1 MSDSLSESARQPA
14 NEDTQTRRDKPQ
26 TLSGIEATKALNLQA
41 TASVVADTNM
51 AEVPGDTQNAD
62 LAVNLARNRARSRT
76 VGSRVGS
83 DGAGSAG
90 GATET
95 RDVRKHSCDGVV
107 SIGGGSGSSSGIG
120 GGATMGGAT
129 GGAFGSGSGI
139 DEFAGADGERRRE
152 SLNYEDTSPCS
163 HSFNKAIFGR
173 TAHTR
178 TGVGGGMTRKCV
190 LTLDGYS
197 YVIVASTPE
206 SLPKRERDDL
216 PTVGNTPSIGS
227 TSGSVAGGDRR
238 SKADSPTGSSSAGLI
253 SGGLGAGG
261 LYTSEEI
268 NSTTTSTT
276 ACGASSTVES
286 VTINGQ
292 IGRHGSLTIVR
303 RSNSRKSFIQLDAQ
317 QPGILTSPSPAATT
331 PIGGPTLQQL
341 HTQQQPF
348 AGTAPDLAAQLLN
361 SSDRKSQQTPSNFP
375 PATSTDNRAVNDTR
389 RSSNSER
396 HIEVEPNFTANTT
409 PKNVPAIGNSAQ
421 HQRNNFTAT
430 QVGATDNAA
439 ADSSNS
445 NSAASATNSTS
456 NTFNSAA
463 NSSLATA
470 NKMQAPA
477 PGSPN
482 AETNSAGVRE
492 GAEDKCASLDL
503 ATENLPAVDTPDACD
518 KAAVRLRCLLHLL
531 NTGDI
536 SNDVLQ
542 RNLHYAARVLEAV
555 FLDESNQETREAG
568 DAHKCCSG
576 SYCSRRGHQQHG
588 CAGEDGGGGGGHS
601 NQDNNNL
608 CNSCCSRSDDQQQQ
622 QSNAFDNQTSI
633 DSRTKGVTLAPQT
646 HSGPTGP
653 PDTILEA
660 DAEAEAAA
668 ETEAETETATTTT
681 AVAPNASEPAETA
694 AHDSSKP
701 ADVAADTSTTSTAKV
716 SFAESK
722 SDKQCSDGGGSQSVG
737 SSSSSSSNKAT
748 MQRQRRLRTPVWA
761 RSMSSTNK
769 TRLADEDD
777 ELSEV
782 QPDAVPP
789 EVREWLASTFTR
801 QSATTRRRTDEKPK
815 FRTVAH
821 AIRAGIFVDRIYRS
835 VSRTALM
842 QFPPEVVQILK
853 NLDDWSFDVFALAE
867 AAGGQP
873 IKYLSYDLLNRY
885 GIIHK
890 FKIAPATLEI
900 FLNRVEEG
908 YCRYRNPY
916 HNNIHAADVT
926 QTTHYVLCQT
936 GLMNWLTDLEIFATL
951 LAALIHDFEHTGTTN
966 NFHVMSGSEKA
977 LLYNDRAVLENH
989 HVSAAFRLLK
999 EDDCNILV
1007 NLSREEFRE
1016 FRTLII
1022 DMVLATDMSFHFQQL
1037 KNMRNLLTLNEAS
1050 VDKSKAMALV
1060 LHCCDISHPAKRWNL
1075 HHRWTML
1082 LFEEF
1087 FRQGDLEREL
1097 GLPFSPMCDRNNILF
1112 PESQIGFID
1121 FIVDPSLSVMSDM
1134 LEYVLTPLAPMC
1146 KTSNASI
1153 DAGDAPVDGAAAS
1166 PRNKTDADGSS
1177 TTSSQQEDNN
1187 AKAAGTKPKFSIR
1200 KPWLT
1205 CLNDNKK
1212 IWKEQS
1218 LKEEA
1223 ARNEKAQQKE
1233 GESEE

>member
-1 MSDSLSESARQPA
+1 MQ
-14 NEDTQTRRDKPQ
+14 
-26 TLSGIEATKALNLQA
+26 
-41 TASVVADTNM
+41 
-51 AEVPGDTQNAD
+51 
-62 LAVNLARNRARSRT
+62 
-76 VGSRVGS
+76 
-83 DGAGSAG
+83 
-90 GATET
+90 
-95 RDVRKHSCDGVV
+95 
-107 SIGGGSGSSSGIG
+107 
-120 GGATMGGAT
+120 
-129 GGAFGSGSGI
+129 
-139 DEFAGADGERRRE
+139 
-152 SLNYEDTSPCS
+152 
-163 HSFNKAIFGR
+163 
-173 TAHTR
+173 
-178 TGVGGGMTRKCV
+178 
-190 LTLDGYS
+190 
-197 YVIVASTPE
+197 
-206 SLPKRERDDL
+206 
-216 PTVGNTPSIGS
+216 
-227 TSGSVAGGDRR
+227 
-238 SKADSPTGSSSAGLI
+238 SSA
-253 SGGLGAGG
+253 
-261 LYTSEEI
+261 
-268 NSTTTSTT
+268 
-276 ACGASSTVES
+276 
-286 VTINGQ
+286 
-292 IGRHGSLTIVR
+292 
-303 RSNSRKSFIQLDAQ
+303 
-317 QPGILTSPSPAATT
+317 PS
-331 PIGGPTLQQL
+331 
-341 HTQQQPF
+341 
-348 AGTAPDLAAQLLN
+348 
-361 SSDRKSQQTPSNFP
+361 
-375 PATSTDNRAVNDTR
+375 
-389 RSSNSER
+389 
-396 HIEVEPNFTANTT
+396 
-409 PKNVPAIGNSAQ
+409 
-421 HQRNNFTAT
+421 
-430 QVGATDNAA
+430 
-439 ADSSNS
+439 
-445 NSAASATNSTS
+445 
-456 NTFNSAA
+456 
-463 NSSLATA
+463 
-470 NKMQAPA
+470 
-477 PGSPN
+477 SPN
-482 AETNSAGVRE
+482 AGNFRAATRDNADNERDAETVSASG
-492 GAEDKCASLDL
+492 ASLDL

-518 KAAVRLRCLLHLL
+518 KAAVRLRCLLHLI
-531 NTGDI
+531 NTGEI
-536 SNDVLQ
+536 SNDILQ

-555 FLDESNQETREAG
+555 FLDES
-568 DAHKCCSG
+568 K
-576 SYCSRRGHQQHG
+576 
-588 CAGEDGGGGGGHS
+588 
-601 NQDNNNL
+601 
-608 CNSCCSRSDDQQQQ
+608 
-622 QSNAFDNQTSI
+622 
-633 DSRTKGVTLAPQT
+633 
-646 HSGPTGP
+646 
-653 PDTILEA
+653 
-660 DAEAEAAA
+660 
-668 ETEAETETATTTT
+668 
-681 AVAPNASEPAETA
+681 
-694 AHDSSKP
+694 
-701 ADVAADTSTTSTAKV
+701 
-716 SFAESK
+716 
-722 SDKQCSDGGGSQSVG
+722 
-737 SSSSSSSNKAT
+737 
-748 MQRQRRLRTPVWA
+748 
-761 RSMSSTNK
+761 
-769 TRLADEDD
+769 RLADEDD

-890 FKIAPATLEI
+890 FKIAPATLEL

-1121 FIVDPSLSVMSDM
+1121 FIVEPSLSVMSDM

-1166 PRNKTDADGSS
+1166 TRQKADGECS
-1177 TTSSQQEDNN
+1177 TSAAAQPDDGT
-1187 AKAAGTKPKFSIR
+1187 AKPSGAKPTPKFSIR
-1200 KPWLT
+1200 KPWLA
-1205 CLNDNKK
+1205 CLNENKK

-1223 ARNEKAQQKE
+1223 ARNEKAQQEKEKE